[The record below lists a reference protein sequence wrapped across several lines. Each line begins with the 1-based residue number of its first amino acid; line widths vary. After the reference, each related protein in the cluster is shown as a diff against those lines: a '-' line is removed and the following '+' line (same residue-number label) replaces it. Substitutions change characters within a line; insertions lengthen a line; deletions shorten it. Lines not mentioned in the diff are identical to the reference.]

1 MQAPETIEIVEATET
16 PAAGACL
23 VSGCT
28 CKDARI
34 ISYRRAAFFAALA
47 RRTGQTVDR
56 IVAVEPGWRFP
67 STDVSRVV
75 SP

>member
-16 PAAGACL
+16 AAPGACL

-47 RRTGQTVDR
+47 RRAGQSADR
-56 IVAVEPGWRFP
+56 VVAVEPEWHIP
-67 STDVSRVV
+67 SAQVGAMVQ
-75 SP
+75 P

>member
-1 MQAPETIEIVEATET
+1 MQAPETIEIAEATET
-16 PAAGACL
+16 PAASACI

-47 RRTGQTVDR
+47 RRMGQTADR
-56 IVAVEPGWRFP
+56 IVAVEPEWRFA
-67 STDVSRVV
+67 SACVSRVV
-75 SP
+75 PR